1 MTVTVPPGG
10 GAWRIGAAWRAG
22 GRRRLPQQHLRPD
35 PLLAE
40 PASPPYEVRAHG
52 CGSIAGQ
59 TEPFA
64 PASRSKCHGSLA

>member
-1 MTVTVPPGG
+1 MTV
-10 GAWRIGAAWRAG
+10 RSRLAAGMADRGRLAAG
-22 GRRRLPQQHLRPD
+22 GHRRLPQQHLGPD

-40 PASPPYEVRAHG
+40 AASPPYEVRTHG